1 MMKTIESILGEHPF
15 FQGLDIRHLHIA
27 AHGAMEDKFGVHAYI
42 FNEGEKAGKFY
53 VIHKGKVA
61 LEGVSPSDQ
70 LITIDTIEEGDILG
84 WSWLLPPYHWQYS
97 ARVIEPVQVIVL
109 DGVYLREKCEED
121 HDFGYE
127 LVKRVTQA
135 IAQRLQAT
143 RTQMLYGHPTQSI
156 S

>member
-1 MMKTIESILGEHPF
+1 MKTIEATLAEHPF
-15 FQGLDIRHLHIA
+15 FQGLDPKYLHVA
-27 AHGAMEDKFGVHAYI
+27 AHGAVEDKFGVHAYI

-53 VIHKGKVA
+53 VLRKGKVA
-61 LEGVSPSDQ
+61 LEGVSPSDE
-70 LITIDTIEEGDILG
+70 LVTIDTLEAGDILG

-127 LVKRVTQA
+127 LVKRVMQA
-135 IAQRLQAT
+135 IANRLQMA
-143 RTQMLYGHPTQSI
+143 RALMLYGRPKQSVP
-156 S
+156 

>member
-1 MMKTIESILGEHPF
+1 MKTIEATLAEQPF
-15 FQGLDIRHLHIA
+15 FQGLDPRHLHVA
-27 AHGAMEDKFGVHAYI
+27 AHGAVEDKFDVHVYI

-53 VIHKGKVA
+53 VLRKGKVA
-61 LEGVSPSDQ
+61 LEGVSPSDE
-70 LITIDTIEEGDILG
+70 LVTIDTLEAGDILG
-84 WSWLLPPYHWQYS
+84 WSWLLPPYSWQYS

-127 LVKRVTQA
+127 LVKRVMQA
-135 IAQRLQAT
+135 IAQRLQTT
-143 RTQMLYGHPTQSI
+143 RTQMLYGRPEQHI